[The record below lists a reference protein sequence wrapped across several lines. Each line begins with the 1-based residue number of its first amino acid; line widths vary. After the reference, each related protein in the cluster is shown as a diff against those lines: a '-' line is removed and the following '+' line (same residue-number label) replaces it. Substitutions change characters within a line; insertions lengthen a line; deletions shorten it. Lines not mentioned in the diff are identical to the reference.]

1 MIEKYKNLEDYKNIS
16 KNYLE
21 CKLSTSRLLI
31 KVYFLNIDEFVRVKL
46 ISENEIIKWYNSLI
60 NYVSN
65 HQKSASSI
73 KNMFINFFN
82 QKKDKKVDNK
92 KKYYNSRQNTL
103 RYSSSLN

>member
-21 CKLSTSRLLI
+21 YKLSTSRLLI

-46 ISENEIIKWYNSLI
+46 IS
-60 NYVSN
+60 N

-82 QKKDKKVDNK
+82 QKKTKRLTIRKNTTIQDKI
-92 KKYYNSRQNTL
+92 L
-103 RYSSSLN
+103 